1 MTKIIFMRT
10 RLKTPFLSERW
21 VWCIGAGLIFGL
33 LKYPVN
39 FMMASDYKILNHMFA
54 KHDLDHNENGNIWSN
69 PNIPF
74 NLTIY
79 CIL

>member
-1 MTKIIFMRT
+1 MTKIIFLRT
-10 RLKTPFLSERW
+10 RLKTPVLSERW
-21 VWCIGAGLIFGL
+21 VWCIAVGLIVGL
-33 LKYPVN
+33 IKYPVH

-54 KHDLDHNENGNIWSN
+54 KHDLDENSNGDIWSN
-69 PNIPF
+69 PNVPF